1 MNIDLCCM
9 YKLFCRVSNGLK
21 VIITC
26 VSAYLREQGKAL
38 VTEEEGSK
46 GDAVFFVQ
54 VNHVLS
60 ILETI

>member
-1 MNIDLCCM
+1 M